1 MFEIKKVHF
10 PTTTSTQDEAKKL
23 LSTLNPGTL
32 LVVTAD
38 FQSAGRG
45 RFQRQWVSPD
55 KKGLLVSFAFKSP
68 HPESLT
74 QLFAL
79 SVCSVLEHLGFNP
92 QIKWPNDIILNHK
105 KMGGILAEVEG
116 NYSIVGIG
124 LNINHEEIDLEINR
138 PATSLKIETE
148 KEYFVEEILDALT
161 KTILHDLEIY
171 ANKGFSPFMPSYN
184 KHLMHRL
191 GEKIVIDG
199 KSVTFE
205 GIKADGA
212 LQASGHTFYTG
223 DISL

>member
-23 LSTLNPGTL
+23 LSTLKPDTL

-38 FQSAGRG
+38 FQTSGRG
-45 RFQRQWVSPD
+45 RFQRQWISPS
-55 KKGLLVSFAFKSP
+55 KKGLLASFAFKSA

-74 QLFAL
+74 QIFAL
-79 SVCSVLEHLGFNP
+79 SICSVLEHLGFNP

-105 KMGGILAEVEG
+105 KMGGVLAEVEG
-116 NYSIVGIG
+116 SFSTVGVG
-124 LNINHEEIDLEINR
+124 LNINHDEADLDINR

-148 KEYFVEEILDALT
+148 KEYFVNEILEALI

-171 ANKGFSPFMPSYN
+171 ANKGFSPFITSYN
-184 KHLMHRL
+184 SHLMHRM
-191 GEKIVIDG
+191 GEKLVIDG

-205 GIKADGA
+205 GIKPDGA

>member
-10 PTTTSTQDEAKKL
+10 PTTTSTQDEAKNL
-23 LSTLNPGTL
+23 LSTLQSNTL
-32 LVVTAD
+32 LVITAD
-38 FQSAGRG
+38 FQTAGRG

-55 KKGLLVSFAFKSP
+55 KKGLLVSFAFKSTR
-68 HPESLT
+68 PESLT

-79 SVCSVLEHLGFNP
+79 SVCAVLEHLGFNP

-105 KMGGILAEVEG
+105 KLGGILSEVEG
-116 NYSIVGIG
+116 NFSIVGIG
-124 LNINHEEIDLEINR
+124 LNINHEEADLDINR

-161 KTILHDLEIY
+161 KIIMQDLEIY
-171 ANKGFSPFMPSYN
+171 TNKGFSPFMPEYN
-184 KHLMHRL
+184 KHLMHRV
-191 GEKIVIDG
+191 GEKLVIDG

-212 LQASGHTFYTG
+212 MQASGHTFYTG